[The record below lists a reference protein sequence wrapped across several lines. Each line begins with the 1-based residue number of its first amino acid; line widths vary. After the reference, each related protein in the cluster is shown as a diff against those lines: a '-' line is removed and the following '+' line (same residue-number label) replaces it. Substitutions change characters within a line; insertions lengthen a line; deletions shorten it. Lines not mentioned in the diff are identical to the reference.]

1 MSENKNFIYLIILGD
16 SNRGKNFAS
25 ISQFFQKNFE
35 KNEKLYQIEIWDV
48 SGLEKYKK
56 LLKRFA
62 KGAFGSILLC
72 DATIKQ
78 SRED

>member
-1 MSENKNFIYLIILGD
+1 MSENKNFIYLIILWD
-16 SNRGKNFAS
+16 SNRG
-25 ISQFFQKNFE
+25 KNFE